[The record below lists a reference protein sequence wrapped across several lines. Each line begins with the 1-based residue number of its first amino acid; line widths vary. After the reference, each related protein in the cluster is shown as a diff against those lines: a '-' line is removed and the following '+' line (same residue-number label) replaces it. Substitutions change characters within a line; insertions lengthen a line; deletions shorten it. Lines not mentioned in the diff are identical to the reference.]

1 MGFSYSPRGVSYSP
15 CKCRGVSLIEVLVTV
30 VILSVGLLGVAAMQA
45 SSLQSGQAAYQRSQ
59 ANTIAA
65 ELADQ
70 LRSNRSTV
78 LSGNDLPNLGHWE
91 DLAEELLPQGT
102 INVTV
107 DGDGAATVTVSW
119 VDQRG
124 RDAPD
129 EAEAVVLTTR
139 I

>member
-1 MGFSYSPRGVSYSP
+1 MGVFQSPVNVRGVTL
-15 CKCRGVSLIEVLVTV
+15 VEVLVTV

-70 LRSNRSTV
+70 LRSNRSVV
-78 LSGNDLPNLGHWE
+78 LGGNELPNLGDWE
-91 DLAEELLPQGT
+91 DLAAALLPQGAVN
-102 INVTV
+102 ITV
-107 DGDGAATVTVSW
+107 DGGGAATVTVSW
-119 VDQRG
+119 VDQRA
-124 RDAPD
+124 RDASD
-129 EAEAVVLTTR
+129 EPEAVVLTTR